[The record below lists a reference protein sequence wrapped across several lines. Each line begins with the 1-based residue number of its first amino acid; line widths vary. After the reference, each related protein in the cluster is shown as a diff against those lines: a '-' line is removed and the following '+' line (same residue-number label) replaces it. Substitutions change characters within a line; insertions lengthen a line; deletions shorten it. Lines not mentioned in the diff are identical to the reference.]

1 MLDHIV
7 LCLLQRSNG
16 KKQRN
21 VVPRFRSSSCLIH
34 SFVWP
39 HWYARFHTQKHTR
52 DRLYIYTYDL
62 TQPKRTETMMRIFIF
77 LSSITAI
84 ANAITCATYA
94 TTDILDSVTRA
105 CVDDFDAIQAGS
117 GAVSPCLQNCGDDVE
132 FCLLSTNRE
141 SGLNTA
147 RCGDIYVQTFG
158 TCTEKVCI
166 CVSRKDSNNVG
177 KCNSGSRAFVSTF
190 VSLLLVAVSGFLLM

>member
-1 MLDHIV
+1 MLDCIV
-7 LCLLQRSNG
+7 LCSP
-16 KKQRN
+16 KKQRKETKK
-21 VVPRFRSSSCLIH
+21 RCSSCSLLVVFDSFLRLTTLIR
-34 SFVWP
+34 SIS
-39 HWYARFHTQKHTR
+39 HTKHTR
-52 DRLYIYTYDL
+52 YRFYIYTYDL
-62 TQPKRTETMMRIFIF
+62 TQPKQTETMMRIFIF

-94 TTDILDSVTRA
+94 TTDILDSVTRT

-147 RCGDIYVQTFG
+147 RCGDTYVQTFG